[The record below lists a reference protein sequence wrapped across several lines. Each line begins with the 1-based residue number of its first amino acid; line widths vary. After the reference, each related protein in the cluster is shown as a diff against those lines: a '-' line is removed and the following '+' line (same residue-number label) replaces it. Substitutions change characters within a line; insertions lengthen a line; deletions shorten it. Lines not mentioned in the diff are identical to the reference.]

1 MLVAVA
7 AMAFVGCNNDLISVD
22 TLKKPTV
29 ITFNASMEDDTR
41 TSMTDENSD
50 GKYEVNWSAGDK
62 VAFVVYSDN
71 DSIDNDSIIE
81 IQTATVAE
89 DGASAELTVEF
100 KSELTT
106 GQRIVAYC
114 NYSYYASESWNSV
127 EEPWLSQQTPQLNDA
142 QKHYISAEYTYN
154 GEAVAPL
161 KFSHDYAY
169 AKMVVEGLESV
180 DNISITLNETE
191 NINLYCDNVTNN
203 IFMFTYH
210 AMEVN
215 TITVEAT
222 IYDENYISTTYSF
235 SKELEKPLNF
245 NKGRIAKFT
254 IKDWKSILE
263 APTNVQATEV
273 TKDSITF
280 SWNAVE
286 GAKDYTY
293 TITTGNSWDPTIV
306 VTDTTAE
313 TSVVV
318 SGLEPLTEYS
328 ISVVANPVNS
338 ETHATSKEGYAYATT
353 GADRSV
359 LDKEFTEVV
368 EFANMTKLEN
378 YTNTYL
384 FTTDGGGTTID
395 DKFMYLK
402 FNSDIDFSKSGEYS
416 IDDLSSSNSECCIWV
431 GRAVDGCRG
440 YINYYNLAFTP
451 YHFYPNS
458 GDTYVIYVDVVD
470 GKSSITVYANNASY
484 WSAIKFKGV
493 YVEKSM
499 LATPVVTATAER
511 NTITATWEAIEGA
524 ANYTVTCGNESK
536 TIEGTTATFE
546 GLEYA
551 TEYTVSVV
559 ANPTDTTNYKASLA
573 GEATATTITLTTLAT
588 PSNLNYTIE
597 GNIVTITWDAVE
609 NAKEYYVYD
618 DSNTFTATTTETSAP
633 FTLNEYGYYYFNVV
647 AKAEVGSLYKDSYE
661 AYVNV
666 PYEDPRQILPAP
678 TNVTATVDGA
688 SATISWDRVEG
699 ADGYQVLYYLN
710 GYENRVDVKETTIT
724 LEVGYSVQNLYIY
737 VFAIAKEDNTQYL
750 SSTSWEA
757 SVVVNTEGD
766 PSVAVEGFT
775 PVRAEL
781 DLYSALYEYN
791 GGDAEYAFWLYD
803 AEDACLEVIYKF
815 GPHTDWDDVFVV
827 NMTKADGTV
836 VEGYTSLQTQQ
847 PNDYNCAAG
856 EKYYV
861 VVATLSDGTEINIQ
875 AQLPTT
881 EVNYLG
887 EGATTP
893 GEGGDEPGTGDE
905 VIVLNSAD
913 IYNPS
918 GFGDFYVN
926 LYGAELEF
934 VLNFYNCAGAEE
946 NFIKAGTYQVS
957 TGNGVVYPGSY
968 SRIWFGEGD
977 DDYYV
982 IDSGSVTVSE
992 VDGQYK
998 FDINVGTSNG
1008 LTFVATY
1015 TGAVEGL
1022 VVPSAYVEPEV
1033 GEPQELIIQKHST
1046 SYTGTNE
1053 HEIQFWYDYDNYLMV
1068 TIDFEANPITAGTY
1082 TLEDGLIGQYCNS
1095 HNQKMKECTVVV
1107 TDNGDGTLTF
1117 DASFVV
1123 GYDAYYFTYTAQIYS

>member
-1 MLVAVA
+1 MKNLFKNLMLVAVA
-7 AMAFVGCNNDLISVD
+7 AMAFVACNSDLVSVD
-22 TLKKPTV
+22 VLKKPTV

-50 GKYEVNWSAGDK
+50 GKYEVNWSAGDQ
-62 VAFVVYSDN
+62 VAFVVYG
-71 DSIDNDSIIE
+71 DNDSIIE

-89 DGASAELTVEF
+89 AGASAELTVEF
-100 KSELTT
+100 TSELTT

-114 NYSYYASESWNSV
+114 NYDCGEGYWGYYLNTPYLGNQYPKQNDV
-127 EEPWLSQQTPQLNDA
+127 E
-142 QKHYISAEYTYN
+142 KHYISAEYTYN

-169 AKMVVEGLESV
+169 AKMVVEDLEGINRIEMTFN
-180 DNISITLNETE
+180 DTET
-191 NINLYCDNVTNN
+191 INLYCDNVTNN
-203 IFMFTYH
+203 IYMFTCP

-215 TITVEAT
+215 KIYVEV
-222 IYDENYISTTYSF
+222 TTYDDNYQPVYYTF
-235 SKELEKPLNF
+235 NKELAAGKLTF

-551 TEYTVSVV
+551 TEYIVSVV
-559 ANPTDTTNYKASLA
+559 ANPTDATKYKASLA
-573 GEATATTITLTTLAT
+573 GEATATTVTLTTLAT

-699 ADGYQVLYYLN
+699 ADGYQVYYWLD
-710 GYENRVDVKETTIT
+710 GEKRIDVDGTSIILK
-724 LEVGYSVQNLYIY
+724 VGYSVQNLYIY

-766 PSVAVEGFT
+766 PSVAAEGFT

-791 GGDAEYAFWLYD
+791 GGDAEYAFNLYD
-803 AEDACLEVIYKF
+803 AENACLEVIYKF

-847 PNDYNCAAG
+847 PNDYGCEAG

-881 EVNYLG
+881 EN
-887 EGATTP
+887 
-893 GEGGDEPGTGDE
+893 
-905 VIVLNSAD
+905 ND
-913 IYNPS
+913 I
-918 GFGDFYVN
+918 F
-926 LYGAELEF
+926 
-934 VLNFYNCAGAEE
+934 
-946 NFIKAGTYQVS
+946 
-957 TGNGVVYPGSY
+957 
-968 SRIWFGEGD
+968 
-977 DDYYV
+977 
-982 IDSGSVTVSE
+982 
-992 VDGQYK
+992 
-998 FDINVGTSNG
+998 
-1008 LTFVATY
+1008 
-1015 TGAVEGL
+1015 
-1022 VVPSAYVEPEV
+1022 
-1033 GEPQELIIQKHST
+1033 
-1046 SYTGTNE
+1046 
-1053 HEIQFWYDYDNYLMV
+1053 
-1068 TIDFEANPITAGTY
+1068 
-1082 TLEDGLIGQYCNS
+1082 
-1095 HNQKMKECTVVV
+1095 
-1107 TDNGDGTLTF
+1107 
-1117 DASFVV
+1117 
-1123 GYDAYYFTYTAQIYS
+1123 

>member
-50 GKYEVNWSAGDK
+50 GKYEVNWSAGDQ
-62 VAFVVYSDN
+62 VAFVVYG
-71 DSIDNDSIIE
+71 DNDSIIE

-89 DGASAELTVEF
+89 AGASAELTVEF

-114 NYSYYASESWNSV
+114 NYSYYASESWNNV
-127 EEPWLSQQTPQLNDA
+127 EEPWLSYQTPKQNDVE
-142 QKHYISAEYTYN
+142 KHYISAEYTYN

-235 SKELEKPLNF
+235 SKELEKPLIF

-254 IKDWKSILE
+254 IKDWKSIL
-263 APTNVQATEV
+263 ASPYVQATEI
-273 TKDSITF
+273 KPNSITF

-293 TITTGNSWDPTIV
+293 TCNGTTE
-306 VTDTTAE
+306 TTAE

-318 SGLEPLTEYS
+318 SGLEPLTEYT
-328 ISVVANPVNS
+328 ITVVANPVNS
-338 ETHATSKEGYAYATT
+338 ETHATSKEVYAYATT

-359 LDKEFTEVV
+359 LDAQFTEVV

-384 FTTDGGGTTID
+384 FTTDGGGTTIN

-402 FNSDIDFSKSGEYS
+402 FNNEIDFSKSGEYS
-416 IDDLSSSNSECCIWV
+416 IDDLSSWNSECCIWV
-431 GRAVDGCRG
+431 GKAVDGCNG
-440 YINYYNLAFTP
+440 YGNYYNLAFTP

-458 GDTYVIYVDVVD
+458 GDTYIIYVDVVD
-470 GKSSITVYANNASY
+470 GKSSITVYANNASW
-484 WSAIKFKGV
+484 WSALKFKGV
-493 YVEKSM
+493 YVEKSI
-499 LATPVVTATAER
+499 LATPVVTTTVER
-511 NTITATWEAIEGA
+511 NTITANWEAIDGA

-546 GLEYA
+546 GLDYA

-559 ANPTDTTNYKASLA
+559 ANPADPANYKASLA
-573 GEATATTITLTTLAT
+573 GEATATTVTLTTLDTPNAT
-588 PSNLNYTIE
+588 ATLE
-597 GNIVTITWDAVE
+597 GNVVTISWDAVD

-618 DSNTFTATTTETSAP
+618 YSNTFTKTTTETSAT
-633 FTLNEYGYYYFNVV
+633 FELNEYGYYYFSVV

-699 ADGYQVLYYLN
+699 ADGYQVFYYLN
-710 GYENRVDVKETTIT
+710 GENRVDVKETTIT
-724 LEVGYSVQNLYIY
+724 LEVGYNVKDLWVN
-737 VFAIAKEDNTQYL
+737 VFAIANEDNTQYL
-750 SSTSWEA
+750 SSTAYA
-757 SVVVNTEGD
+757 SVEINTEGD
-766 PSVAVEGFT
+766 PSVA
-775 PVRAEL
+775 AEAIT
-781 DLYSALYEYN
+781 SFEYLGRYWEIADSN
-791 GGDAEYAFWLYD
+791 DSTTGGEFVYLVKTADGNEYTINIYYD
-803 AEDACLEVIYKF
+803 YC
-815 GPHTDWDDVFVV
+815 
-827 NMTKADGTV
+827 NADGT
-836 VEGYTSLQTQQ
+836 
-847 PNDYNCAAG
+847 
-856 EKYYV
+856 
-861 VVATLSDGTEINIQ
+861 
-875 AQLPTT
+875 
-881 EVNYLG
+881 
-887 EGATTP
+887 
-893 GEGGDEPGTGDE
+893 
-905 VIVLNSAD
+905 
-913 IYNPS
+913 
-918 GFGDFYVN
+918 
-926 LYGAELEF
+926 
-934 VLNFYNCAGAEE
+934 
-946 NFIKAGTYQVS
+946 IKEGTYNYCYNQPDVMYS
-957 TGNGVVYPGSY
+957 SWAGFSIISDSY
-968 SRIWFGEGD
+968 
-977 DDYYV
+977 YY
-982 IDSGSVTVSE
+982 
-992 VDGQYK
+992 
-998 FDINVGTSNG
+998 
-1008 LTFVATY
+1008 
-1015 TGAVEGL
+1015 
-1022 VVPSAYVEPEV
+1022 
-1033 GEPQELIIQKHST
+1033 
-1046 SYTGTNE
+1046 
-1053 HEIQFWYDYDNYLMV
+1053 
-1068 TIDFEANPITAGTY
+1068 
-1082 TLEDGLIGQYCNS
+1082 NS
-1095 HNQKMKECTVVV
+1095 
-1107 TDNGDGTLTF
+1107 TLTVTADSITLYLV
-1117 DASFVV
+1117 DANGNVIGNYV
-1123 GYDAYYFTYTAQIYS
+1123 YSGEITK